1 MMLLAVFALLL
12 TSCSKDEE
20 AVNGNEKLATLSFT
34 TVLNDLVA
42 SKASL
47 KQQLDIPDCSDD
59 APVFV
64 AVVLTGETTVGTV
77 DNPVIVS
84 VNPDPDNFDDDPE
97 DEYFTEES
105 SDLELV
111 PGEYTLE
118 YFAVYNGDPCEDAPA
133 DSDGDGIPDT
143 TDKCPNE
150 NPEVDENGDG
160 CEDPAPEPDQD
171 GDGVSDASDNCPTVA
186 NANQQDSDGDG
197 VGDACDECTLKNPNS
212 GCDRALLEG
221 ETGFV
226 LIQNDL
232 PLDLFVNG
240 EDIAAVGVDIAED
253 GSVVITGNLEI
264 QYQFTDYEI
273 EVSTSPSGEGS
284 VTKCGSFTQGSGA
297 PDLFNIDFGDLNAS
311 YGAFYVKV
319 RANVCP
325 Q

>member
-1 MMLLAVFALLL
+1 MKNMKFYMMLLAVFALLL

-118 YFAVYNGDPCEDAPA
+118 YFAVYNGDPSEDGTEVIWVAPR
-133 DSDGDGIPDT
+133 
-143 TDKCPNE
+143 E
-150 NPEVDENGDG
+150 
-160 CEDPAPEPDQD
+160 
-171 GDGVSDASDNCPTVA
+171 
-186 NANQQDSDGDG
+186 
-197 VGDACDECTLKNPNS
+197 
-212 GCDRALLEG
+212 EG
-221 ETGFV
+221 EMAAFV
-226 LIQNDL
+226 DTPL
-232 PLDLFVNG
+232 PLTFDLV
-240 EDIAAVGVDIAED
+240 
-253 GSVVITGNLEI
+253 
-264 QYQFTDYEI
+264 
-273 EVSTSPSGEGS
+273 P
-284 VTKCGSFTQGSGA
+284 GA
-297 PDLFNIDFGDLNAS
+297 KKI
-311 YGAFYVKV
+311 
-319 RANVCP
+319 RRC
-325 Q
+325 